1 VHQPFHCAAPSGNF
15 STSFVNWPCRNAAA
29 SSPVAAMSALW
40 ERSVK
45 KVAVM
50 PKILSRNDRVEVAL
64 RPSRAAAVFI
74 LASAAA
80 TLVVVLAVPLAL
92 TVRLGLVFLIGLMT
106 LHAYRRE
113 ASRTDRAIGTVSIDA
128 RGDIEVE
135 TRGSPLRGTVR
146 AGCFVAPWLTV
157 IRWRRQGQC
166 FDATIL
172 VLPDMLPADG
182 FRRLRVLLR
191 WGSTSAAPRK
201 RR

>member
-1 VHQPFHCAAPSGNF
+1 
-15 STSFVNWPCRNAAA
+15 
-29 SSPVAAMSALW
+29 MSALW

-50 PKILSRNDRVEVAL
+50 TKILSRNDRVEAAL
-64 RPSRAAAVFI
+64 CPSRAAAAFI

-80 TLVVVLAVPLAL
+80 TLVIVLVIPLAVM
-92 TVRLGLVFLIGLMT
+92 VRLGLVFLVGSMT

-113 ASRTDRAIGTVSIDA
+113 ARRADRAIGTMRIDVC
-128 RGDIEVE
+128 GDIEVE
-135 TRGSPLRGTVR
+135 RRGSPLRGTIR

-157 IRWRRQGQC
+157 IRWRPQHRC

-191 WGSTSAAPRK
+191 WGSTSTSAEMNGRCYSSHAINCTPAAAT
-201 RR
+201 RRSAA